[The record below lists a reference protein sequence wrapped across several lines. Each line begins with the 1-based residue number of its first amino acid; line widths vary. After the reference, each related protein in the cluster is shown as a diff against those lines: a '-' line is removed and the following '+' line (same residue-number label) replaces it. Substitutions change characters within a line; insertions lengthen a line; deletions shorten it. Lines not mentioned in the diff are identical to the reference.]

1 MELKEKKKRRK
12 ERLLI
17 LILIPIIGFL
27 IYIESKSFNPDFQ
40 LRITNTLLFF
50 ILANLNIILLILF
63 VFLVTRN
70 FVKLIA
76 ERKRGI
82 VGSKIRTK
90 LVLLFVGLSLLPTM
104 VLFGVAVKFVFSTF
118 NYWFNIKVEQAINQ
132 TLEIGHIYY
141 KQASDDLIHYSKLF
155 QRGFVNNGELVF
167 DNVFL
172 SKLRPKLD
180 EYNLDLLQVY
190 NYKLQP
196 LVSLTRKPVE
206 QDLDLKNDLAEP
218 LKTRKPVTLVRSL
231 SYGDLAYTITPLEKD
246 RLWGFLVIGRVIPPH
261 LVKKLEAVRKSSAD
275 YKQLFLFVNPLK
287 WSLFIIFSV
296 ITLLVIFVATWV
308 GFRIAKV
315 ITIPIQALA
324 GATQE
329 VAKGNLDVNVDVEAS
344 DEVKMLVDSFNKMVT
359 DLRMAYRKL
368 QEQKLEIEKR
378 HKYTQTIL
386 ENIRTGVISTSA
398 SGYIITVNP
407 AVEEILGVKAG
418 DLIGKPFQALVELF
432 PEFREFSQAISDVK
446 IGERLEKQIKL
457 KIEGR
462 ILTLVVSTTL
472 LKNKQGQSLGA
483 VFVFEDI
490 TQLEKIQRMAAW
502 REVARRIAHEI
513 KNPLTP
519 IQLSAQRLRRRYLDQ
534 IQEEPVFDECT
545 QMIVE
550 QVEGLKKMVNE
561 FSNFA
566 KLPEVNLT
574 LNNLTEVIEEAL
586 VVYRSA
592 HLHITFELNQITP
605 VPMFLF
611 DREQIKRTLLN
622 LLDNAVASI
631 GDQEGRIEVA
641 ISYESALKIVRI
653 EVKDT
658 GHGIPDELKTR
669 LFEPYFS
676 TKKSGTGLG
685 LTIVHTIISDHQGFI
700 RVKDNYPQGS
710 IFVIELPV
718 RP

>member
-1 MELKEKKKRRK
+1 MELKEKKKRKR
-12 ERLLI
+12 ETLLI
-17 LILIPIIGFL
+17 FILIPIIGFL

-40 LRITNTLLFF
+40 LRITNTFLFF

-82 VGSKIRTK
+82 VGSRIRTK

-104 VLFGVAVKFVFSTF
+104 VLFGVAAKFVFSSF

-155 QRGFVNNGELVF
+155 QRGFINDGELVF
-167 DNVFL
+167 DNVSL
-172 SKLRPKLD
+172 SKLRPKLK

-206 QDLDLKNDLAEP
+206 QNLDLKNDLAEP
-218 LKTRKPVTLVRSL
+218 LKTREPVALVKSL
-231 SYGDLAYTITPLEKD
+231 PYGDLAYTITPLEKG
-246 RLWGFLVIGRVIPPH
+246 RLWGFLVVGRLIPPH
-261 LVKKLEAVRKSSAD
+261 LVKKLEAIRKNSED

-329 VAKGNLDVNVDVEAS
+329 VAKGNLDVNVEVEAS

-359 DLRMAYRKL
+359 DLRMAYGRL
-368 QEQKLEIEKR
+368 QEQKLEIERR
-378 HKYTQTIL
+378 HKYTKTIL

-418 DLIGKPFQALVELF
+418 NLVGRPFQDLAEIF
-432 PEFREFSQAISDVK
+432 PEFKEFSQIISEK
-446 IGERLEKQIKL
+446 LEKQIKL
-457 KIEGR
+457 KINGKL
-462 ILTLVVSTTL
+462 LTLVVSTTL
-472 LKNKQGQSLGA
+472 LKDKQGQPLGA

-519 IQLSAQRLRRRYLDQ
+519 IQLSAQRLRRRYLNQ
-534 IQEEPVFDECT
+534 FQGESVFDECT
-545 QMIVE
+545 QMIVK

-561 FSNFA
+561 FSNLA
-566 KLPEVNLT
+566 RLPEVNLT
-574 LNNLTEVIEEAL
+574 LNNLAEVIEEAL
-586 VVYRSA
+586 AVYRSA
-592 HLHITFELNQITP
+592 HLHITFELNQITS
-605 VPMFLF
+605 VPKFLF
-611 DREQIKRTLLN
+611 DREQIKRALLN

-631 GDQEGRIEVA
+631 GDQGKIEVA
-641 ISYESALKIVRI
+641 ISHDSAFKIVRI

-658 GHGIPDELKTR
+658 GQGIPDELKPR

-676 TKKSGTGLG
+676 TKRSGTGLG

-700 RVKDNYPQGS
+700 RVKNNYPQGS
-710 IFVIELPV
+710 IFVIELPL
-718 RP
+718 RS

>member
-1 MELKEKKKRRK
+1 MELKEKKKRRR

-40 LRITNTLLFF
+40 LRITNTFLFF

-63 VFLVTRN
+63 IFLVTRN

-90 LVLLFVGLSLLPTM
+90 LVLLFVGLSLLPTL
-104 VLFGVAVKFVFSTF
+104 VLFGVAVKFVFSSF

-155 QRGFVNNGELVF
+155 QRGFINNGELVF
-167 DNVFL
+167 DNVSL
-172 SKLRPKLD
+172 SKLRPKLK

-206 QDLDLKNDLAEP
+206 QNLDLKNDLAEP
-218 LKTRKPVTLVRSL
+218 LKTREPVALVKSL
-231 SYGDLAYTITPLEKD
+231 PYGDLAYTITPLEKG
-246 RLWGFLVIGRVIPPH
+246 RLWGFLVVGRLIPPH
-261 LVKKLEAVRKSSAD
+261 LVKKLEAIRKNSED

-329 VAKGNLDVNVDVEAS
+329 VAKGNLDVNVDVETS

-359 DLRMAYRKL
+359 DLKMAYGRL
-368 QEQKLEIEKR
+368 REQKLEIERR
-378 HKYTQTIL
+378 HRYTKTIL

-407 AVEEILGVKAG
+407 AVEEILGVKAAN
-418 DLIGKPFQALVELF
+418 LIGRPFQDLAELF
-432 PEFREFSQAISDVK
+432 PEFKEFSQVIS
-446 IGERLEKQIKL
+446 ERLEKQIKL
-457 KIEGR
+457 KINGR
-462 ILTLVVSTTL
+462 LFTLVVSTTL
-472 LKNKQGQSLGA
+472 LKDKQGQPLGA

-519 IQLSAQRLRRRYLDQ
+519 IQLSAQRLRRRYLNQ
-534 IQEEPVFDECT
+534 FQGESVFDECT
-545 QMIVE
+545 QMIVK

-561 FSNFA
+561 FSNLA
-566 KLPEVNLT
+566 RLPEVNLT
-574 LNNLTEVIEEAL
+574 LNNLAEVIEEAL
-586 VVYRSA
+586 AVYRSA
-592 HLHITFELNQITP
+592 HLHITFELNQITS

-611 DREQIKRTLLN
+611 DREQIKRALLN

-631 GDQEGRIEVA
+631 EDQGKIEVA
-641 ISYESALKIVRI
+641 ISHDSSLKIVRI

-658 GHGIPDELKTR
+658 GQGIPDELKPR

-676 TKKSGTGLG
+676 TKRSGTGLG

-700 RVKDNYPQGS
+700 RIKDNYPQGS
-710 IFVIELPV
+710 IFVIELPL
-718 RP
+718 RS

>member
-1 MELKEKKKRRK
+1 MELKEKKKRRR

-63 VFLVTRN
+63 IFLVTRN

-76 ERKRGI
+76 ERKMGI

-90 LVLLFVGLSLLPTM
+90 LVLLFVGLSLLPTL
-104 VLFGVAVKFVFSTF
+104 VLFGVAVKFVFSSF

-141 KQASDDLIHYSKLF
+141 KQASNDLIHYSKLF
-155 QRGFVNNGELVF
+155 QRGFINNGELIF
-167 DNVFL
+167 DNVSL
-172 SKLRPKLD
+172 SKLRPKLK

-206 QDLDLKNDLAEP
+206 RDLDLKNDLAEP
-218 LKTRKPVTLVRSL
+218 LKTREPVALVKSL
-231 SYGDLAYTITPLEKD
+231 PYGDLAYTITPLEKG
-246 RLWGFLVIGRVIPPH
+246 RLWGFLVIGRLIPPH
-261 LVKKLEAVRKSSAD
+261 LVKKLEAVRKSSED

-359 DLRMAYRKL
+359 DLRMAYGRL
-368 QEQKLEIEKR
+368 RDQKLEIERR
-378 HKYTQTIL
+378 HRYTQTIL
-386 ENIRTGVISTSA
+386 ENIKTGVISTSA

-418 DLIGKPFQALVELF
+418 NLVGRPFQDLAEIF
-432 PEFREFSQAISDVK
+432 PEFKEFSQVIS
-446 IGERLEKQIKL
+446 ERLEKQIKL
-457 KIEGR
+457 KINGR
-462 ILTLVVSTTL
+462 FLTLVVSTTL
-472 LKNKQGQSLGA
+472 LKDKQGQPLGA

-519 IQLSAQRLRRRYLDQ
+519 IQLSAQRLRRRYLNQ
-534 IQEEPVFDECT
+534 FQGESVFDECT
-545 QMIVE
+545 QMIVK

-561 FSNFA
+561 FSNLA
-566 KLPEVNLT
+566 RLPEVNLT
-574 LNNLTEVIEEAL
+574 LNNLAEVIEEAL
-586 VVYRSA
+586 AVYRSA
-592 HLHITFELNQITP
+592 HLHITFELNQITS

-611 DREQIKRTLLN
+611 DREQIKRALLN

-631 GDQEGRIEVA
+631 EDQGKIEVA
-641 ISYESALKIVRI
+641 ISHDSSLKIVRI

-658 GHGIPDELKTR
+658 GQGIPDELKPR

-676 TKKSGTGLG
+676 TKRSGTGLG

-700 RVKDNYPQGS
+700 RIKDNYPQGS
-710 IFVIELPV
+710 IFVIELPL
-718 RP
+718 RS

>member
-12 ERLLI
+12 ETLLI
-17 LILIPIIGFL
+17 FILIPIIGFL

-50 ILANLNIILLILF
+50 ILVNLNIILLILF

-90 LVLLFVGLSLLPTM
+90 LVLLFVGLSILPTL

-118 NYWFNIKVEQAINQ
+118 NYWFNVKVEQAINQ

-141 KQASDDLIHYSKLF
+141 KQVSNELIHYSELF
-155 QRGFVNNGELVF
+155 QKGFVNNEELVF
-167 DNVFL
+167 ENVSL
-172 SKLRPKLD
+172 SKLRPKLR
-180 EYNLDLLQVY
+180 EYNVDLLQVY
-190 NYKLQP
+190 NHKLQP

-206 QDLDLKNDLAEP
+206 QNLDFKTALAEP
-218 LKTRKPVTLVRSL
+218 LKIRKQITSVRAL
-231 SYGDLAYTITPLEKD
+231 PYGDLAYTITPLEKG
-246 RLWGFLVIGRVIPPH
+246 RLWGFLVIGRLIPPD
-261 LVKKLEAVRKSSAD
+261 LVKKLEAVRKTSED

-308 GFRIAKV
+308 GFHMAKA

-329 VAKGNLDVNVDVEAS
+329 VANGNLDVNVDVEAS
-344 DEVKMLVDSFNKMVT
+344 DEVKMLVDSFNQMVT
-359 DLRMAYRKL
+359 DLRIAYGKL
-368 QEQKLEIEKR
+368 QEQKLEIERR
-378 HKYTQTIL
+378 HRYTKTIL

-418 DLIGKPFQALVELF
+418 DLIGRPFQDLAELF
-432 PEFREFSQAISDVK
+432 PEFSQVISDVK
-446 IGERLEKQIKL
+446 VGERLEKQIKL
-457 KIEGR
+457 KINGR
-462 ILTLVVSTTL
+462 ILSLIVSTTL
-472 LKNKQGQSLGA
+472 LKDKQGQPLGA

-502 REVARRIAHEI
+502 REVAKRIAHEI

-519 IQLSAQRLRRRYLDQ
+519 IQLSAQRLRRRYLTQ
-534 IQEEPVFDECT
+534 FQGEPVFDECT
-545 QMIVE
+545 QMIVK

-574 LNNLTEVIEEAL
+574 LNNLAEVIEEAL
-586 VVYRSA
+586 AVYRSA

-605 VPMFLF
+605 VPKFLF
-611 DREQIKRTLLN
+611 DREQIKRALLN

-631 GDQEGRIEVA
+631 ENQGKVEVA
-641 ISYESALKIVRI
+641 ISHDSFLKIARI

-718 RP
+718 RS

>member
-1 MELKEKKKRRK
+1 MELKEKKKRKR
-12 ERLLI
+12 ETLLI
-17 LILIPIIGFL
+17 FILIPIIGFL

-40 LRITNTLLFF
+40 LRITNTFLFF

-82 VGSKIRTK
+82 VGSRIRTK

-104 VLFGVAVKFVFSTF
+104 VLFGVAAKFVFSSF

-155 QRGFVNNGELVF
+155 QKGFINNGELVF
-167 DNVFL
+167 DNVSL
-172 SKLRPKLD
+172 SKLRPKLK

-206 QDLDLKNDLAEP
+206 QNLDLKNDLAEP
-218 LKTRKPVTLVRSL
+218 LKTREPVALVKSL
-231 SYGDLAYTITPLEKD
+231 PYGDLAYTITPLEKG
-246 RLWGFLVIGRVIPPH
+246 RLWGFLVVGRLIPPH
-261 LVKKLEAVRKSSAD
+261 LVKKLEAIRKNSED

-329 VAKGNLDVNVDVEAS
+329 VAKGNLDVNVEVEAS

-359 DLRMAYRKL
+359 DLRMAYGRL
-368 QEQKLEIEKR
+368 QEQKLEIERR
-378 HKYTQTIL
+378 HKYTKTIL

-418 DLIGKPFQALVELF
+418 NLVGRPFQDLAEIF
-432 PEFREFSQAISDVK
+432 PEFKEFSQIISEK
-446 IGERLEKQIKL
+446 LEKQIKL
-457 KIEGR
+457 KINGKL
-462 ILTLVVSTTL
+462 LTLVVSTTL
-472 LKNKQGQSLGA
+472 LKDKQGQPLGA

-519 IQLSAQRLRRRYLDQ
+519 IQLSAQRLRRRYLNQ
-534 IQEEPVFDECT
+534 FQGESVFDECT
-545 QMIVE
+545 QMIVK

-561 FSNFA
+561 FSNLA
-566 KLPEVNLT
+566 RLPEVNLT
-574 LNNLTEVIEEAL
+574 LNNLAEVIEEAL
-586 VVYRSA
+586 AVYRSA
-592 HLHITFELNQITP
+592 HLHITFELNQITS

-611 DREQIKRTLLN
+611 DREQIKRALLN

-631 GDQEGRIEVA
+631 GDQGKIEVA
-641 ISYESALKIVRI
+641 ISHDSAFKIVRI

-658 GHGIPDELKTR
+658 GQGIPDELKPR

-676 TKKSGTGLG
+676 TKRSGTGLG

-700 RVKDNYPQGS
+700 RVKNNYPQGS
-710 IFVIELPV
+710 IFVIELPL
-718 RP
+718 RS

>member
-1 MELKEKKKRRK
+1 MELKEKKKRKR
-12 ERLLI
+12 ETLLI
-17 LILIPIIGFL
+17 FILIPIIGFL

-40 LRITNTLLFF
+40 LRITNTFLFF

-82 VGSKIRTK
+82 VGSRIRTK

-104 VLFGVAVKFVFSTF
+104 VLFGVAAKFVFSSF

-155 QRGFVNNGELVF
+155 QRGFINNGELVF
-167 DNVFL
+167 DNVSL
-172 SKLRPKLD
+172 SKLRPKLK

-206 QDLDLKNDLAEP
+206 QNLDLKNDLAEP
-218 LKTRKPVTLVRSL
+218 LKTREPVALVKSL
-231 SYGDLAYTITPLEKD
+231 PYGDLAYTITPLEKG
-246 RLWGFLVIGRVIPPH
+246 RLWGFLVVGRLIPPH
-261 LVKKLEAVRKSSAD
+261 LVKKLEAIRKNSED

-329 VAKGNLDVNVDVEAS
+329 VAKGNLDVNVEVEAS

-359 DLRMAYRKL
+359 DLRMAYGRL
-368 QEQKLEIEKR
+368 QEQKLEIERR
-378 HKYTQTIL
+378 HKYTKTIL

-418 DLIGKPFQALVELF
+418 NLVGRPFQDLAEIF
-432 PEFREFSQAISDVK
+432 PEFKEFSQIISEK
-446 IGERLEKQIKL
+446 LEKQIKL
-457 KIEGR
+457 KINGKL
-462 ILTLVVSTTL
+462 LTLVVSTTL
-472 LKNKQGQSLGA
+472 LKDKQGQPLGA

-519 IQLSAQRLRRRYLDQ
+519 IQLSAQRLRRRYLNQ
-534 IQEEPVFDECT
+534 FQGESVFDECT
-545 QMIVE
+545 QMIVK

-561 FSNFA
+561 FSNLA
-566 KLPEVNLT
+566 RLPEVNLT
-574 LNNLTEVIEEAL
+574 LNNLAEVIEEAL
-586 VVYRSA
+586 AVYRSA
-592 HLHITFELNQITP
+592 HLHITFELNQITS

-611 DREQIKRTLLN
+611 DREQIKRALLN

-631 GDQEGRIEVA
+631 DDQGKIEVA
-641 ISYESALKIVRI
+641 ISHDPAFKIVRI

-658 GHGIPDELKTR
+658 GQGIPDELKPR

-676 TKKSGTGLG
+676 TKRSGTGLG

-710 IFVIELPV
+710 IFVIELPL
-718 RP
+718 RS

>member
-1 MELKEKKKRRK
+1 MELKEKKKRKR
-12 ERLLI
+12 ETLLI
-17 LILIPIIGFL
+17 FILIPIIGFL

-40 LRITNTLLFF
+40 LRITNTFLFF

-104 VLFGVAVKFVFSTF
+104 VLFGVAAKFVFSSF

-141 KQASDDLIHYSKLF
+141 KQASDDLIHYSRLF
-155 QRGFVNNGELVF
+155 QRGFINNGELVF
-167 DNVFL
+167 DNVSL
-172 SKLRPKLD
+172 SKLRPKLK

-206 QDLDLKNDLAEP
+206 QNLDLKNDLAEP
-218 LKTRKPVTLVRSL
+218 LKTREPVALVKSL
-231 SYGDLAYTITPLEKD
+231 PYGDLAYTITPLEKG
-246 RLWGFLVIGRVIPPH
+246 RLWGFLVVGRLIPPH
-261 LVKKLEAVRKSSAD
+261 LVKKLEAIRKNSED

-329 VAKGNLDVNVDVEAS
+329 VAKGNLDVNVEVEAS

-359 DLRMAYRKL
+359 DLRMAYGRL
-368 QEQKLEIEKR
+368 QEQKLEIERR
-378 HKYTQTIL
+378 HKYTKTIL

-418 DLIGKPFQALVELF
+418 NLVGRPFQDLAEIF
-432 PEFREFSQAISDVK
+432 PEFKEFSQIISEK
-446 IGERLEKQIKL
+446 LEKQIKL
-457 KIEGR
+457 KINGKL
-462 ILTLVVSTTL
+462 LTLVVSTTL
-472 LKNKQGQSLGA
+472 LKDKQGQPLGA

-519 IQLSAQRLRRRYLDQ
+519 IQLSAQRLRRRYLNQ
-534 IQEEPVFDECT
+534 FQGESVFDECT
-545 QMIVE
+545 QMIVK

-561 FSNFA
+561 FSNLA
-566 KLPEVNLT
+566 RLPEVNLT
-574 LNNLTEVIEEAL
+574 LNNLAEVIEEAL
-586 VVYRSA
+586 AVYRSA
-592 HLHITFELNQITP
+592 HLHITFELNQITS

-611 DREQIKRTLLN
+611 DREQIKRALLN

-631 GDQEGRIEVA
+631 EDQGKIEVA
-641 ISYESALKIVRI
+641 ISHDPAFKIVRI

-658 GHGIPDELKTR
+658 GQGIPDELKPR

-676 TKKSGTGLG
+676 TKRSGTGLG

-700 RVKDNYPQGS
+700 RVKNNYPQGS
-710 IFVIELPV
+710 IFVIELPL
-718 RP
+718 RS

>member
-1 MELKEKKKRRK
+1 MELKEKKKRKR
-12 ERLLI
+12 ETLLI
-17 LILIPIIGFL
+17 FILIPIIGFL

-40 LRITNTLLFF
+40 LRITNTFLFF

-82 VGSKIRTK
+82 VGSRIRTK

-104 VLFGVAVKFVFSTF
+104 VLFGVAAKFVFSSF

-155 QRGFVNNGELVF
+155 QRGFINNGELVF
-167 DNVFL
+167 DNVSL
-172 SKLRPKLD
+172 SKLRPKLK

-206 QDLDLKNDLAEP
+206 QNLDLKNDLAEP
-218 LKTRKPVTLVRSL
+218 LKTREPVALVKSL
-231 SYGDLAYTITPLEKD
+231 PYGDLAYTITPLEKG
-246 RLWGFLVIGRVIPPH
+246 RLWGFLVVGRLIPPH
-261 LVKKLEAVRKSSAD
+261 LVKKLEAIRKNSED

-329 VAKGNLDVNVDVEAS
+329 IAKGNLDVNVDVEAS

-359 DLRMAYRKL
+359 DLRMAYGRL
-368 QEQKLEIEKR
+368 QEQKLEIERR
-378 HKYTQTIL
+378 HKYTKTIL

-418 DLIGKPFQALVELF
+418 NLVGRPFQDLAEIF
-432 PEFREFSQAISDVK
+432 PEFKEFSQIISEK
-446 IGERLEKQIKL
+446 LEKQIKL
-457 KIEGR
+457 KINGKL
-462 ILTLVVSTTL
+462 LTLVVSTTL
-472 LKNKQGQSLGA
+472 LKDKQGQPLGA

-519 IQLSAQRLRRRYLDQ
+519 IQLSAQRLRRRYLNQ
-534 IQEEPVFDECT
+534 FQGESVFDECT
-545 QMIVE
+545 QMIVK

-561 FSNFA
+561 FSNLA
-566 KLPEVNLT
+566 RLPEVNLT
-574 LNNLTEVIEEAL
+574 LNNLAEVIEEAL
-586 VVYRSA
+586 AVYRSA
-592 HLHITFELNQITP
+592 HLHITFELNQITS

-611 DREQIKRTLLN
+611 DREQIKRALLN

-631 GDQEGRIEVA
+631 GDQGKIEVA
-641 ISYESALKIVRI
+641 ISHDSAFKIVRI

-658 GHGIPDELKTR
+658 GQGIPDELKPR

-676 TKKSGTGLG
+676 TKRSGTGLG

-700 RVKDNYPQGS
+700 RVKNNYPQGS
-710 IFVIELPV
+710 IFVIELPL
-718 RP
+718 RS